1 MAKPSGRE
9 AKRAFPYS
17 DMSAGDITM
26 PDQRAKRQHRASEAR
41 ARAREQR
48 VQQVTVPEQETT
60 APLPR
65 TEIAEP
71 RDASGALAIGMLG
84 VVVVLL
90 ALLVIAIA
98 MSL

>member
-1 MAKPSGRE
+1 
-9 AKRAFPYS
+9 
-17 DMSAGDITM
+17 M
-26 PDQRAKRQHRASEAR
+26 PDQRAKRQQRASEAR
-41 ARAREQR
+41 ARARER
-48 VQQVTVPEQETT
+48 RDQQVTVPEQEAT
-60 APLPR
+60 APLPGA
-65 TEIAEP
+65 EIVEP